1 MGVALRAAL
10 FSFALWAVA
19 AAGSAEAQTP
29 PAELEARAL
38 FDAGRQAAE
47 EERHADALRL
57 FERSLE
63 LHPTAAAAFN
73 AAMSAR
79 RAGEI
84 TTGLRHVDALL
95 EGAHGALPDARRAEV
110 EALRGELRAEV
121 GTLTVR
127 VEPPETRVL
136 IDGEEV
142 DPERFFL
149 APPRQTITLVYP
161 DGARQEREV
170 EVRAGERQT
179 LQIVQPVSAVS
190 APSIRAESSDG
201 APSDDTPAIVGV
213 VIGAALVVGV
223 AIAIGVAVHEESQLG
238 EPFVG
243 RAETLSL
250 RF

>member
-10 FSFALWAVA
+10 FSFALAAVA

-95 EGAHGALPDARRAEV
+95 EGAHGALPEARRAEV
-110 EALRGELRAEV
+110 EALRRELRAEV

-161 DGARQEREV
+161 DGTRQEREV

-179 LQIVQPVSAVS
+179 LQIVQPVS